1 MAGLFACSLGRE
13 RGRQACSSFLHGVRV
28 GVCPGVGQRGGLGVL
43 STGYVVL
50 SAGGMLRTLFMLL
63 TPSFY
68 SKLFKS
74 DSWVFWSL
82 CILWGQNLTPLCL
95 DTVIFSPTWFLCI
108 LLLEEGCVQMQAL
121 QHCCEGSQVP
131 GLCQAFAKS
140 MKCVKTCSR
149 LYRVPCMW

>member
-1 MAGLFACSLGRE
+1 MAGLLACSLGRE

-74 DSWVFWSL
+74 DSWVFCSL
-82 CILWGQNLTPLCL
+82 CILWVQNLTPLCL
-95 DTVIFSPTWFLCI
+95 DTVISVPPGFFAFCCWRKGVSRCKHCSTAAKGPRSQACVR
-108 LLLEEGCVQMQAL
+108 LLL
-121 QHCCEGSQVP
+121 
-131 GLCQAFAKS
+131 
-140 MKCVKTCSR
+140 
-149 LYRVPCMW
+149 RV